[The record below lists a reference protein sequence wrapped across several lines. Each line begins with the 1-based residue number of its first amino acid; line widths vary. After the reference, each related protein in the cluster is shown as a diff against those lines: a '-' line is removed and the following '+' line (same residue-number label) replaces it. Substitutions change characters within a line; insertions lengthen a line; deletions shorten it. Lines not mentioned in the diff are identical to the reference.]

1 MIDFL
6 KRIRE
11 SGEIRIP
18 FLNLNLNQTAPGKSA
33 AGRASARSV
42 ARGGESSPLSPL
54 SLFSVFDKFR
64 GSARSSQPAK
74 SPSMSDGMNPGAY
87 SARTIGVGLAALK
100 AKGEKPPE
108 EPKVVE
114 TPPEE

>member
-33 AGRASARSV
+33 RSV

-64 GSARSSQPAK
+64 GNARSSQPAK

-87 SARTIGVGLAALK
+87 SARAIGLGLAALK

-114 TPPEE
+114 KPPEE